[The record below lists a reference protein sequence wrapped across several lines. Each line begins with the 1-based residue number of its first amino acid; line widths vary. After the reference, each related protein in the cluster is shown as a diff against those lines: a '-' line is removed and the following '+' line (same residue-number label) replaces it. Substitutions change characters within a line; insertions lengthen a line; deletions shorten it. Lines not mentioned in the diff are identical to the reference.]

1 MTKRDEITGAEDI
14 IDSRDVIARLE
25 YLEGIERDEEEEEEF
40 KALSAFAKEAEDYAK
55 DWLYGAVLIRE
66 SYFTEY
72 AQRLLEDCGE
82 IPRNLPHYIAIDWE
96 ATAQNIRADYT
107 EIDFDGQAYLVR

>member
-1 MTKRDEITGAEDI
+1 MTKRDEITNAEDI

-25 YLEGIERDEEEEEEF
+25 YLEDIERDEDEEEEF
-40 KALSAFAKEAEDYAK
+40 KALSAFAKEGENYAED
-55 DWLYGAVLIRE
+55 WLHGATLIRE
-66 SYFTEY
+66 SYFPTY
-72 AQRLLEDCGE
+72 AQEMLEDCGE

-107 EIDFDGQAYLVR
+107 EIDFNGQAYLVR